1 MPDWDGLNDD
11 DENQAGAQPGGGGYE
26 PLDGHVD
33 LTQRQAPF
41 QTTSGLWTP
50 APLDGSVDL
59 TPAPMTGLLGNF
71 KALPFDGTSERWLY
85 RLPSMGGPGYDDDDG
100 PTPWIISRP
109 IDMTGGTS
117 DGYFRTLGDPSNG
130 PPAGTGAGVSM
141 PSSGATQVEPVT
153 VMGHRNLIDQ
163 LGDAVGKIWGLPNTA
178 VGLAA
183 AGAGYVAGKL
193 MGTDPQFHLGN
204 NAIQLTGIPNII
216 GKNEVGTLGNVQL
229 YEGKAKPT
237 DDGRSY
243 VPGLPGNKLGPHEE
257 AHTRQSQALGMLY
270 FPMWAAL
277 GGETPKNPMERAAD
291 YYAAGR
297 GGAFSHFDQGPIN
310 LFGLKIR

>member
-41 QTTSGLWTP
+41 QTASGLWTP

-85 RLPSMGGPGYDDDDG
+85 RLPSMGGPSYDDDDG
-100 PTPWIISRP
+100 PTPWVISRP

-130 PPAGTGAGVSM
+130 PPAGTGAGMGMSN
-141 PSSGATQVEPVT
+141 SGATQVDPVT

-163 LGDAVGKIWGLPNTA
+163 LGDAVGKVWGLPNTA
-178 VGLAA
+178 LALAA
-183 AGAGYVAGKL
+183 AGAGYVAGKV

-204 NAIQLTGIPNII
+204 NAIQVTGMP
-216 GKNEVGTLGNVQL
+216 VGNGALTLGNVEL
-229 YEGKAKPT
+229 YGGKSTPQT
-237 DDGRSY
+237 TGNHYVDGLSDMT
-243 VPGLPGNKLGPHEE
+243 LDAHEH
-257 AHTRQSQALGMLY
+257 AHTRQSQILGPLY
-270 FPMWAAL
+270 GPAWLAL
-277 GGETPKNPMERAAD
+277 GGPSNDNPMERAAD
-291 YYAAGR
+291 YYGAGQ
-297 GGAFSHFDQGPIN
+297 GGPFSHFGQGPMKV
-310 LFGLKIR
+310 FGVKIR